1 MNTFYIILLT
11 LVIYSSISTITYMI
25 TKENEE
31 VLCAFGL
38 GIVGLSLSGILR
50 VVERIV
56 SIFRYHIGKRSI
68 FEEKATGDRYKCK
81 TNDADDIWHWT
92 EGYKLIK
99 RYAKKNEWK
108 DIPDFSKEFIEHSK
122 INCDNCMYD
131 DECCCDWPYDEVRC
145 KHDQWGKVIEFDEFK
160 KK

>member
-11 LVIYSSISTITYMI
+11 LIVYSSISTITYII
-25 TKENEE
+25 TKENED

-50 VVERIV
+50 VVAKIV
-56 SIFRYHIGKRSI
+56 RMFRYHIGKRSI
-68 FEEKATGDRYKCK
+68 CEEKATGNRYKCK
-81 TNDADDIWHWT
+81 TKDSEDIRGWT

-131 DECCCDWPYDEVRC
+131 YECCCDWPYDEVRC
-145 KHDQWGKVIEFDEFK
+145 KHDQWGRVIEFDEFK

>member
-11 LVIYSSISTITYMI
+11 LIVYSSISTITYII
-25 TKENEE
+25 TKENED

-56 SIFRYHIGKRSI
+56 RMFRYHIGKRSI
-68 FEEKATGDRYKCK
+68 FEEKATGNRYKCK
-81 TNDADDIWHWT
+81 TKDSDDIWHWT

-108 DIPDFSKEFIEHSK
+108 DIPDFSKEFIEKSK

-145 KHDQWGKVIEFDEFK
+145 KHDQWGKVIEFDRFEK
-160 KK
+160 K

>member
-1 MNTFYIILLT
+1 MNIFYVVLIT
-11 LVIYSSISTITYMI
+11 LVVYSSISTIIYLI
-25 TKENEE
+25 TKENED

-50 VVERIV
+50 VVEKIV
-56 SIFRYHIGKRSI
+56 RMFRYHIGKRSI
-68 FEEKATGDRYKCK
+68 FEEKSTGDRYKCK
-81 TNDADDIWHWT
+81 TKDSEDIRCWT

-108 DIPDFSKEFIEHSK
+108 DIPDFSKEFIEKSK
-122 INCDNCMYD
+122 INCDNCKYD
-131 DECCCDWPYDEVRC
+131 AECACDFPYDGVRC
-145 KHDQWGKVIEFDEFK
+145 KHDQWGRVIEFDEFK